1 VGGSLG
7 GTKALKAQI
16 VPAGDDLFI
25 GANRTGSEM
34 NAKELLLKQL
44 NDAYSG
50 DDEMSLQASLGDL
63 TPEEAA
69 WRLNDKTW
77 TIAEIVHHI
86 ASCEIEYCRQGFGQ
100 GVEYDKLLGDVPR
113 LLELL
118 HRAHALLVRCL
129 EQCSLETLDQPI
141 PTAWHGE
148 SAAHFFWIM
157 IMHRVSHAA
166 QIRTIRRAYGSRT
179 HYYPI

>member
-1 VGGSLG
+1 
-7 GTKALKAQI
+7 
-16 VPAGDDLFI
+16 
-25 GANRTGSEM
+25 M
-34 NAKELLLKQL
+34 NAKQLLLKQL

-50 DDEMSLQASLGDL
+50 DDEMSLHASLGRL

-77 TIAEIVHHI
+77 TVAEIVYHV

-100 GVEYDKLLGDVPR
+100 GIAYDKPLDDVPR
-113 LLELL
+113 LLDLL
-118 HRAHALLVRCL
+118 DRAHALLVRCL
-129 EQCSLETLDQPI
+129 GECPLEALDKPI
-141 PTAWHGE
+141 PTQFHGE

-157 IMHRVSHAA
+157 TMHRVSHAA

-179 HYYPI
+179 HFYPI